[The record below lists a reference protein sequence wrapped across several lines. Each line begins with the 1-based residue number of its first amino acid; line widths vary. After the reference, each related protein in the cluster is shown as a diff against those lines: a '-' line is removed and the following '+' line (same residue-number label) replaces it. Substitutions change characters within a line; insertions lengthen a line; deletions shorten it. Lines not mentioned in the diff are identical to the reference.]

1 MKKRGVILIGGVIL
15 LCLLLG
21 VYFLMKNR
29 NSQQTEETIQQEEKK
44 ISLISLENVS
54 RISFMIEGEITGWTK
69 QEDIWSLD
77 KDGDFPTDTEK
88 IDSIISTLSAM
99 TEERTLENIKNLKGY
114 GLEEPVNLI
123 EIQNE
128 EGQSERI
135 SVGNKNPSTGDT
147 YLYLN
152 DEKTTVYTVENDI
165 NSLLEGSLFDYAVG
179 EEMPSIVS
187 STIKKI
193 EVKKKENSYI
203 LESDGNSSTG
213 WSVFDQNGS
222 RKTADSSAAGNLQ
235 SAAAGLSFRT
245 YYSYNCVDR
254 STYGLDNPRMVVTV
268 DYTETE
274 TKKSN
279 IDTNTGV
286 TEGDSDGAEDADK
299 EKTTSEVSRTM
310 ILYVGNLADDG
321 YYYVRLGN
329 SQEVHGISQSSIDIF
344 LNGKAFDYWNLAVDY
359 LAIADL
365 DYMNI
370 TYENQRYQLKRV
382 VEESEEDEEGTI
394 ETTYY
399 VNDKEVDGDLF
410 LQFYRGA
417 AAMTCQ
423 SRLEKYSSA
432 GEEPELVLEYK
443 GTGRE
448 NVTVT
453 YIPRDASFYT
463 VVDQDGNSGLVNKM
477 NVKELIEK
485 LVNLLNDY
493 SENDNK

>member
-1 MKKRGVILIGGVIL
+1 MKKRGVILIEGVIL

-21 VYFLMKNR
+21 AYFLIKNR
-29 NSQQTEETIQQEEKK
+29 NSQNAEQTVQQEEKK
-44 ISLISLENVS
+44 TSLISLENIS
-54 RISFMIEGEITGWTK
+54 HISFWIEGETIGWTK
-69 QEDIWSLD
+69 REDIWHLD
-77 KDGDFPTDTEK
+77 KDDDFPADTEK
-88 IDSIISTLSAM
+88 IDTIISTLSAM
-99 TEERTLENIKNLKGY
+99 SEERTLENINNLKDY
-114 GLEEPVNLI
+114 GLEEPANLI
-123 EIQNE
+123 EVQNE

-152 DEKTTVYTVENDI
+152 DEKNTVYTVENDI

-213 WSVFDQNGS
+213 WTVFDQNGS

-245 YYSYNCVDR
+245 YYSYHCVDWGA
-254 STYGLDNPRMVVTV
+254 YGLDNPKMVVTV
-268 DYTETE
+268 DYTESE

-286 TEGDSDGAEDADK
+286 TEGDSNGTEDADE
-299 EKTTSEVSRTM
+299 EKATSEVSRTM

-321 YYYVRLGN
+321 YYYVRLGD
-329 SQEVHGISQSSIDIF
+329 SQEVHGISQSSIDV
-344 LNGKAFDYWNLAVDY
+344 LMNGKAFDYWNLDVDY
-359 LAIADL
+359 LPIADL
-365 DYMNI
+365 DCLNI
-370 TYENQRYQLKRV
+370 TYENMRYQLKRV
-382 VEESEEDEEGTI
+382 VEEDEEGTI

-410 LQFYRGA
+410 LQFYRNA
-417 AAMTCQ
+417 ASMTCQ
-423 SRLEKYSSA
+423 SRLEKYRST

-443 GTGRE
+443 GTGYE
-448 NVTVT
+448 EVTVS

-463 VVDQDGNSGLVNKM
+463 VADQDGNSGLVNKM

-493 SENDNK
+493 TL

>member
-1 MKKRGVILIGGVIL
+1 MKKRGVILIEGVIL

-21 VYFLMKNR
+21 VYFLIKNR
-29 NSQQTEETIQQEEKK
+29 NSQKAEQTVQQEEKK
-44 ISLISLENVS
+44 TSLISLENVS
-54 RISFMIEGEITGWTK
+54 HISFRIEGETIGWTK
-69 QEDIWSLD
+69 QEDTWHLD
-77 KDGDFPTDTEK
+77 KDDDFPADTEK
-88 IDSIISTLSAM
+88 IDTMISILSAM
-99 TEERTLENIKNLKGY
+99 TEERTLENVNNLKDY

-123 EIQNE
+123 EIQNK

-152 DEKTTVYTVENDI
+152 DEKDTVYTVENDI
-165 NSLLEGSLFDYAVG
+165 NSLLEGSLFEYAVG

-187 STIKKI
+187 SAIKKI

-203 LESDGNSSTG
+203 LKSDGNSSTG
-213 WSVFDQNGS
+213 WSVSDQNGS
-222 RKTADSSAAGNLQ
+222 RKTADSSAAGDLQ

-245 YYSYNCVDR
+245 YYSYHCVDWD
-254 STYGLDNPRMVVTV
+254 TYGLDNPQMVVIV

-274 TKKSN
+274 TEKSN

-286 TEGDSDGAEDADK
+286 TEGNGNGAEAAD
-299 EKTTSEVSRTM
+299 EENTTSEVSRTM

-321 YYYVRLGN
+321 YYYVRLGD
-329 SQEVHGISQSSIDIF
+329 SQEVHGISQSSIDVL
-344 LNGKAFDYWNLAVDY
+344 LNGKAFDYWNLDVDY
-359 LAIADL
+359 LPIAEL
-365 DYMNI
+365 DCLNI
-370 TYENQRYQLKRV
+370 TYENMRYQLKRV
-382 VEESEEDEEGTI
+382 VEEDEEGTI

-410 LQFYRGA
+410 LQFYRSA
-417 AAMTCQ
+417 ASMRCQ
-423 SRLEKYSSA
+423 SRLEKYRSA

-443 GTGRE
+443 GTGQE
-448 NVTVT
+448 DVTVS
-453 YIPRDASFYT
+453 YISRDSGFYT
-463 VVDQDGNSGLVNKM
+463 VADQNGNSGLVNKT

-493 SENDNK
+493 GETDNK